1 MHTSP
6 KGGMRMGIVYRKD
19 LSIVLQVIQVT
30 AQVLLAISSIAQLVL
45 RLVEYREHKK
55 SNRPD
60 QG

>member
-1 MHTSP
+1 
-6 KGGMRMGIVYRKD
+6 MGIVYRKD